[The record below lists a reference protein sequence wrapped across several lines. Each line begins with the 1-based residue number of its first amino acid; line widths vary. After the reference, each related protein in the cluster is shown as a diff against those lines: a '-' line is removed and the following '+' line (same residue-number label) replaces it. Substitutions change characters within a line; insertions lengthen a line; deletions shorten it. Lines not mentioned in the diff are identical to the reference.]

1 MGFGIW
7 AGHAIDPPTS
17 HASKFGRTLGPLLHP
32 PYKMAPTKPKKK
44 SSKDKARDRARAKAA
59 ATQSSNVNPRELLA
73 QATAFLEAGDPE
85 TAAKIALVA
94 YEHIGE
100 KGRQAGAA
108 LSLLGQIHVELGEV
122 DTARA
127 FFTAAVATDEDGSLP
142 EDIGGGPEKFLWL
155 AQLSEDGGQ
164 DSVAWFERGA
174 AALRSQIQSLTE
186 SLESRPLTRD
196 VQEAVIAE
204 KRKRLAETLSAV
216 VEVYMTDLSWEEDAE
231 QRCEAL
237 ITEATMLAPE
247 SAETWQTVANVRISQ
262 ARTEEAQEALKRSLG
277 LWADLAPEDPAVPPF
292 PTRVS
297 LARLLIE
304 VEMEKQA
311 MEVAER
317 LIAEDDRSVEV
328 LYLGGYA
335 RYLVGEKL
343 KGQAQSADVEA
354 WKNSW
359 RSSRKWLTQCL
370 KVFGQEEYED
380 ERLGEHAQDLLKSI
394 TAELGEPAEDGE
406 DAWEDTD
413 DEEDE
418 WEGLDDDE
426 DMEMK

>member
-1 MGFGIW
+1 
-7 AGHAIDPPTS
+7 
-17 HASKFGRTLGPLLHP
+17 
-32 PYKMAPTKPKKK
+32 MAPTKPKKK
-44 SSKDKARDRARAKAA
+44 SHKDKAKDRVRAKAA
-59 ATQSSNVNPRELLA
+59 AAQNSNVNPRELLA
-73 QATAFLEAGDPE
+73 QATAFLENGDPE
-85 TAAKIALVA
+85 TAAKIGVVA

-100 KGRQAGAA
+100 NGRQAGAA

-122 DTARA
+122 ETARA
-127 FFTAAVATDEDGSLP
+127 FFAAAVKTDEDGTLP
-142 EDIGGGPEKFLWL
+142 EDLGGGPEKFLWL
-155 AQLSEDGGQ
+155 AQLSEEGGQ

-196 VQEAVIAE
+196 VQEATIAE

-262 ARTEEAQEALKRSLG
+262 TRTEEAQEALKRSLG

-304 VEMEKQA
+304 VGMEKQA
-311 MEVAER
+311 MEVTER
-317 LIAEDDRSVEV
+317 LIDEDDRSVEV

-335 RYLVGEKL
+335 RYISGEKL
-343 KGQAQSADVEA
+343 KNQGQPSDVEA
-354 WKNSW
+354 WKTFW
-359 RSSRKWLTQCL
+359 RSSRKWLRQCL

-380 ERLGEHAQDLLKSI
+380 ERLGEHAQELLQSI
-394 TAELGEPAEDGE
+394 NSELGEPAADGEDE

-413 DEEDE
+413 DEE

-426 DMEMK
+426 DTEMK

>member
-1 MGFGIW
+1 
-7 AGHAIDPPTS
+7 
-17 HASKFGRTLGPLLHP
+17 
-32 PYKMAPTKPKKK
+32 MAPTKPKKK
-44 SSKDKARDRARAKAA
+44 SHKDKAKDRVRAKAA
-59 ATQSSNVNPRELLA
+59 AAQNSNVNPRELLA
-73 QATAFLEAGDPE
+73 QATAYLENGDPE
-85 TAAKIALVA
+85 TAAKIAVVA

-100 KGRQAGAA
+100 TGRQAGAA

-122 DTARA
+122 ETARA
-127 FFTAAVATDEDGSLP
+127 FFAAAVKTDEDGTLA
-142 EDIGGGPEKFLWL
+142 EDLGGGPEKFLWL
-155 AQLSEDGGQ
+155 AQLSDEGGQ

-262 ARTEEAQEALKRSLG
+262 TRTEEAQEALKRSLG
-277 LWADLAPEDPAVPPF
+277 LWVDLAPEDPAVPPF

-304 VEMEKQA
+304 VDMEKHA
-311 MEVAER
+311 MEVTER
-317 LIAEDDRSVEV
+317 LVDEDDRSVEV

-335 RYLVGEKL
+335 RYISGEKL
-343 KGQAQSADVEA
+343 KNQGQPSDVEA
-354 WKNSW
+354 WKLFW

-380 ERLGEHAQDLLKSI
+380 ERLGEHAQELLKSI
-394 TAELGEPAEDGE
+394 NGELGEPAEDGE
-406 DAWEDTD
+406 DGDAWEDTD
-413 DEEDE
+413 DEE

-426 DMEMK
+426 DTEMK

>member
-1 MGFGIW
+1 
-7 AGHAIDPPTS
+7 
-17 HASKFGRTLGPLLHP
+17 
-32 PYKMAPTKPKKK
+32 MAPTKPKKK
-44 SSKDKARDRARAKAA
+44 SHKDKGRDRARAKGAA
-59 ATQSSNVNPRELLA
+59 AQSPNVNPRELLA
-73 QATAFLEAGDPE
+73 QATSFLEEGDPE
-85 TAAKIALVA
+85 TAARIALAA

-100 KGRQAGAA
+100 GGRQAGAA

-127 FFTAAVATDEDGSLP
+127 FFAAAVKTDEDGSLP

-155 AQLSEDGGQ
+155 AQLSDEGGQ
-164 DSVAWFERGA
+164 DSVSWFERGA
-174 AALRSQIQSLTE
+174 AALRSQIQALTE

-196 VQEAVIAE
+196 TQEAVIAE
-204 KRKRLAETLSAV
+204 KRKRLAETLCAV

-237 ITEATMLAPE
+237 VTEATMLAPE

-262 ARTEEAQEALKRSLG
+262 TRTEEAQEALKRSLG
-277 LWADLAPEDPAVPPF
+277 LWSDLAPEDPAVPPF
-292 PTRVS
+292 PSRVS
-297 LARLLIE
+297 LVRLLIE
-304 VEMEKQA
+304 VDMEKQA
-311 MEVAER
+311 MDVTEL
-317 LIAEDDRSVEV
+317 LIAEDDRSVEA

-335 RYLVGEKL
+335 KYISGEKL
-343 KGQAQSADVEA
+343 KNQGQPSDAEA
-354 WKNSW
+354 WKSFW

-370 KVFGQEEYED
+370 KVFKQEEYED
-380 ERLGEHAQDLLKSI
+380 ERLGEHAQDLLNSI
-394 TAELGEPAEDGE
+394 NSELGEAAEDGDDG

-413 DEEDE
+413 DEE